1 VISTRAEADQ
11 VVGIDRLASLTPQMI
26 LKQFT
31 VVVQQRGGLV
41 AFYSRPSSR
50 RNGVAV
56 LDTFDQFAADRI
68 DRLLRFATALTCDP
82 HLAQDVV
89 QEVLVRVQAKWARI
103 APMQGR
109 DQYVRRMIINEYLS
123 WRRRKAARTVAATHS
138 TLDALGTPTA
148 DPATGYAE
156 RDAMRMHVARLPRR
170 QRAALML
177 RYYEDRTDAEIAELL
192 GCSTGTVR
200 SHISRALSTLRAAH
214 QHPVREALS

>member
-1 VISTRAEADQ
+1 
-11 VVGIDRLASLTPQMI
+11 
-26 LKQFT
+26 
-31 VVVQQRGGLV
+31 
-41 AFYSRPSSR
+41 
-50 RNGVAV
+50 V

-89 QEVLVRVQAKWARI
+89 QEVLMRVQRRWARI
-103 APMQGR
+103 GPMEAR

-123 WRRRKAARTVAATHS
+123 WRRRKAARTVAATHG

-156 RDAMRMHVARLPRR
+156 RDAMRSQIARLPRK
-170 QRAALML
+170 QRAALLL
-177 RYYEDRTDAEIAELL
+177 RYYEDRSDAEIAEVL
-192 GCSTGTVR
+192 GCAVGTVR
-200 SHISRALSTLRAAH
+200 SHISRAISTLRTAH